1 MEDKK
6 TLLNIAAEAVKR
18 GKRGEEEKAVFN
30 ELIAKQIEKRQ
41 AGIAEMETTTKMRG
55 KQSEKGSVL
64 SQYDEETKE
73 KLQEAVDS
81 LSSGSKKQIKVEQI
95 VTDSDVNKVI
105 KSIGKLS

>member
-6 TLLNIAAEAVKR
+6 ILFGLVGATLERVDKKKENLKL
-18 GKRGEEEKAVFN
+18 VFN
-30 ELIAKQIEKRQ
+30 ELVNQRSDKKL
-41 AGIAEMETTTKMRG
+41 AGIAEMETVKIG
-55 KQSEKGSVL
+55 DKQSEKGSVM

-73 KLQEAVDS
+73 KLQEAVDR